1 MTGTT
6 IKEQKSASQLIRL
19 SRLRR
24 RMSCAFAEEKK
35 WKSRVNMHQG
45 TRINILS
52 LSLSFQICRLLIVS
66 VRSCNRTSLVKLTRL
81 QCVYWNRGHP
91 DNENQSD
98 RRTETRHAN
107 LFKSSL
113 LMFTRFYC
121 FSSAVLL
128 VFILGGLG
136 FSRRTVRL
144 MSVMTYKKAIG
155 LHMFFNI
162 FHTTVKKILTEE
174 NKLVPVCPPFNEII
188 CCSTR
193 WTVSAASSTLR
204 PSALPRTSRSR
215 CKCFHKN
222 CATNCDW
229 HGGVISCAV
238 AFEERWQ
245 TFR

>member
-19 SRLRR
+19 SRLWR
-24 RMSCAFAEEKK
+24 RMSCAFAEGKEGKK
-35 WKSRVNMHQG
+35 RKSRVNMHQD

-52 LSLSFQICRLLIVS
+52 LSLPFQICRLLIVG

-113 LMFTRFYC
+113 VMFTRLYC

-144 MSVMTYKKAIG
+144 MSVVTYKK
-155 LHMFFNI
+155 
-162 FHTTVKKILTEE
+162 
-174 NKLVPVCPPFNEII
+174 
-188 CCSTR
+188 R
-193 WTVSAASSTLR
+193 
-204 PSALPRTSRSR
+204 
-215 CKCFHKN
+215 
-222 CATNCDW
+222 
-229 HGGVISCAV
+229 
-238 AFEERWQ
+238 
-245 TFR
+245 